1 MTTAQLPPPT
11 PSVSDL
17 EGWSVRM
24 VTSAHRTPETAVLV
38 NGYWRPVGW
47 KPGTI
52 SVATSDVESFNGL
65 LRLVDELSREY
76 GYRAEPHR
84 VADTTVRWTWE
95 RWNQDGTH
103 VSDMIIASRIGD

>member
-1 MTTAQLPPPT
+1 MTTAQLPPPA

-38 NGYWRPVGW
+38 NGYWRPVAW

-76 GYRAEPHR
+76 GYRAEFCQ
-84 VADTTVRWTWE
+84 VTDTTFRWTWE